1 MLPKQNEVQ
10 KICSFFVGPM
20 GQGKAQEG
28 KQMMIA

>member
-10 KICSFFVGPM
+10 KIWSSFFVGPM

-28 KQMMIA
+28 K